1 MILNSD
7 VERILNGLVFRRPA
21 CRENGGC
28 CFRCIS
34 GLCPFGYD
42 VVEDCF
48 PHMTPVQRRLFI
60 VLFELRA
67 CVIRSGKTGFKNFN
81 R

>member
-1 MILNSD
+1 MEILRRG
-7 VERILNGLVFRRPA
+7 VEKILDGQVFRRPA
-21 CRENGGC
+21 CCENGGC
-28 CFRCIS
+28 CFECVS

-48 PHMTPVQRRLFI
+48 PHMTLFQKQLFVI
-60 VLFELRA
+60 LFELRA
-67 CVIRSGKTGFKNFN
+67 GVLKHRESQK